1 MSTTTKIAQVI
12 DGAGGNGMLV
22 DAVTSVTISDTR
34 IRMYTYA
41 CTTAA
46 EIIIADSKGHV
57 IKQPVLTVNTG
68 DSVYMQGDGIRCKGN
83 VSISGMSSANSKIY
97 VYYG

>member
-1 MSTTTKIAQVI
+1 MTTTTKIAQVV
-12 DGAGGNGMLV
+12 GGNGGNGLLI
-22 DAVTSVTISDTR
+22 DTITSVTISDTR

-41 CTTAA
+41 CTTTA

-57 IKQPVLTVNTG
+57 IKQPVLTANTG
-68 DSVYMQGDGIRCKGN
+68 DSIYMQGDGIRCKGN
-83 VSISGMSSANSKIY
+83 VSITGMSSANSKIY

>member
-1 MSTTTKIAQVI
+1 MSTTTKIAQVV
-12 DGAGGNGMLV
+12 GAMGGNGMLV
-22 DAVTSVTISDTR
+22 DTVTSVTISDTR